1 MSCTRIFD
9 NHTHDHST
17 TVDTPTNTTDP
28 NTLNC
33 LTSGCHTATTSPF
46 EGAGEVH
53 AAGTYAAGGCA
64 TCHTPGTGALL
75 ADTAGDATGSTGECS
90 NCHAAFA
97 SHQSHTP
104 TVHAVSMGA
113 DESNGFSCNTS
124 GCHGTFTDLWGGASG
139 IYELHTSDC
148 TLCHDSGRNDADGN
162 VQTVIQGG
170 AATCL
175 DCHATKSAEHGNP
188 HTANNFAFDSNCRH
202 DCHSGVNVV
211 ADVHGSTCTTC
222 HSAAPAT
229 RDNEMLGAAANGID
243 GDATQADG
251 TAAGGTWGTVT
262 CTTCHNPATYTWE
275 AIHTD
280 TATAVDHS
288 ATVTNVDTTCNGCHD
303 AVRSRRHGT

>member
-1 MSCTRIFD
+1 M
-9 NHTHDHST
+9 
-17 TVDTPTNTTDP
+17 
-28 NTLNC
+28 NC

-104 TVHAVSMGA
+104 TVHAVSMGT

-124 GCHGTFTDLWGGASG
+124 GCHGTFTDTWDGAGG

-148 TLCHDSGRNDADGN
+148 TLCHDSSRNDADGN

-188 HTANNFAFDSNCRH
+188 HTANNFAFDSNCA

-229 RDNEMLGAAANGID
+229 RDNEMLGAA
-243 GDATQADG
+243 
-251 TAAGGTWGTVT
+251 
-262 CTTCHNPATYTWE
+262 C
-275 AIHTD
+275 
-280 TATAVDHS
+280 
-288 ATVTNVDTTCNGCHD
+288 
-303 AVRSRRHGT
+303 